1 MAILSKI
8 RKSRGFTLVELMIV
22 VVIIG
27 ILAALAIYGVRKYV
41 SNSKSAEARLAIG
54 AISKGAVTAYEG
66 ESMSGSLLA
75 LAGTV
80 GSSRRLCD
88 STANTVPAAVTTIGG
103 GKKYQSSAAE
113 WSTGS
118 QNVGWQC
125 LKFSLTGPQYFMY
138 NYTATNPAA
147 TNGTYAASAT
157 ADFDGDNT
165 AFASFTLNAA
175 IDATTGTLRVSP
187 AIVEA
192 NPDE

>member
-1 MAILSKI
+1 MAIFSKI

-66 ESMSGSLLA
+66 ESMAGSLLA

-80 GSSRRLCD
+80 GSSRRLCA
-88 STANTVPAAVTTIGG
+88 STANTVPAAIATLAG
-103 GKKYQSSAAE
+103 GKKYQSSADE
-113 WSTGS
+113 WATGN
-118 QNVGWQC
+118 QNTGWQC
-125 LKFSLTGPQYFMY
+125 LKFSLTGPQYYMY
-138 NYTATNPAA
+138 NYTAVNP
-147 TNGTYAASAT
+147 TTSSGTYAASAS

-165 AFASFTLNAA
+165 LASFTLNAA